1 MFIKNG
7 SLLFL
12 YDYLNVFYFILVSQS
27 QQNKHMLD
35 RLLGQLREV
44 VELACWGRPLGST
57 ILWEQHLTTIN
68 RIHEIADQ
76 IEIRQVLLIFMV
88 FLKLNVIFNV

>member
-1 MFIKNG
+1 
-7 SLLFL
+7 
-12 YDYLNVFYFILVSQS
+12 
-27 QQNKHMLD
+27 MLD

-44 VELACWGRPLGST
+44 VECACWGRPLGST

-76 IEIRQVLLIFMV
+76 IEIRQVTFIFMLILRTNAIINV
-88 FLKLNVIFNV
+88 KLYF

>member
-1 MFIKNG
+1 
-7 SLLFL
+7 
-12 YDYLNVFYFILVSQS
+12 
-27 QQNKHMLD
+27 MLD

-44 VELACWGRPLGST
+44 VECACWGRPLGST

-76 IEIRQVLLIFMV
+76 IEIRQVTFIFMLI
-88 FLKLNVIFNV
+88 LKIHAIINVKLYF

>member
-1 MFIKNG
+1 MYLIT
-7 SLLFL
+7 
-12 YDYLNVFYFILVSQS
+12 YLNCFLVSQS

-44 VELACWGRPLGST
+44 VECACWGRPLGST

-76 IEIRQVLLIFMV
+76 IEIRQVRFIFMV
-88 FLKLNVIFNV
+88 ILKNINVIINV